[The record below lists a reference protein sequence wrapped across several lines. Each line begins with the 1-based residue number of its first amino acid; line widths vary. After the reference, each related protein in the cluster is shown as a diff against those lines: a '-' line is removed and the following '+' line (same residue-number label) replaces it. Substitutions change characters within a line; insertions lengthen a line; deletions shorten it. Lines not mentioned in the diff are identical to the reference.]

1 MIDEKAHIS
10 PSVNQIIVT
19 YIILII
25 FHINQSQHELNLLSV
40 KQAYTK
46 VQKKRSEI
54 KLKSIA

>member
-46 VQKKRSEI
+46 VQKKDQR
-54 KLKSIA
+54 